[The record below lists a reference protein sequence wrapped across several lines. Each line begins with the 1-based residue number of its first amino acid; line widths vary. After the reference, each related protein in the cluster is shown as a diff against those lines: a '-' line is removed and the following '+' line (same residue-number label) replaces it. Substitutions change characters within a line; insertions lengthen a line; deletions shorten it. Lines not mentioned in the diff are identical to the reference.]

1 MPSPVLMISCPPV
14 FRTSRPRH
22 AVLGVALLLVMSLS
36 PTLLISD
43 LGLKSESG
51 DGTQDPWSDGDQ
63 PWPQA
68 GRTSD
73 RLAVVPGHG
82 PDGGVQEGGAPEDSA
97 ELKSIVD
104 PAVNWVYG
112 SYTIGTDALS
122 APIADLSASIS
133 VSGDASQRCAGDSL
147 FAILVQKASSSDPT
161 YLRIIE
167 GEDSEL
173 AWEVDLGQT
182 EYVKAAPLVVDV
194 DGDGMQEVLVVYD
207 DSAGDLRIDAWS
219 PRLTCSVTG
228 WSSSGDSS
236 ELMWSWTDTSLYIS
250 SPDGPYASSTLG
262 GHKPTT
268 QPLLADLD
276 FDGDA
281 ELVIAAIE
289 DSSGN
294 KPQVIALG
302 MSDTGATLLWDITL
316 DKGTH
321 PSDPA
326 FARTDDS
333 TGFVLLTTI
342 QDNTGS
348 MWVWKL
354 DHDDGENN
362 WGGYSL
368 GPGESNSDSA
378 PHVRL
383 PGPIIANLDTQSD
396 PEMILT
402 IPTDSDGQGSVDG
415 AEYIGMEIGNATEIW
430 SFEASNGFA
439 DAPPTAVDTDGDG
452 QHDRVCWVTWSEENI
467 LTRHGHAGCH
477 DLGANPSQA
486 WVKSLEREGGNTNDE
501 IALSPASWMDID
513 GSGEPEMVVAFGRK
527 VWAYDGE
534 DGTVADIWGGSLTVP
549 HRTWAAPSFADID
562 GDATLDMVIGST
574 VISHAVA
581 DVRPLIDFRGID
593 FSPSEPDP
601 GEQVTVTAWFENAGT
616 AETDDQTEA
625 KLYANGE
632 LIGVYEAGTMEPVD
646 PTGEGGIESFSAY
659 WSGPLGEHEFELV
672 LDPGTNVT
680 QSRRDNDAQTV
691 TLVIVPTYNA
701 TFEIPSEP
709 VRVDPGSSTIAL
721 PTVRSTGR
729 LSGTW
734 SLSVDGSGL
743 PEGWTWEDETNGG
756 SSGIEIGIDQTWSPT
771 LRVTAPVD
779 ALGSDNGHLGLTLTL
794 DSDPQNYSA
803 YATLPVEANR
813 TRGLSLRG
821 PDGTA
826 ASSGYGLIG
835 GEADAW
841 ILVHNLGNA
850 DETPVVQVG
859 GTPWGDTNGDGQ
871 TDNVVSLYD
880 LEGNS
885 LPALSLSAGEMKL
898 VTARLNVPSEAVLGD
913 SVSTEMTMCV
923 GSGDDEEC
931 STLSLSYEASGV
943 VAGVHQRSV
952 PTSGLQWE
960 VTAYMPSD
968 SGQLTWSLSDSGM
981 AIDGWLWSASGSL
994 EIQGD
999 SIVMTGS
1006 PSSLTSGYL
1015 HLDLPANSPPAFHSF
1030 SDASSESTNHLLRM
1044 SLEVLQIHRAS
1055 ILVTSPTEQP
1065 LIVDV
1070 DEETLV
1076 MIRLENPGNGADTY
1090 QLSHEII
1097 IDENITE
1104 DPGVT
1109 VSFSNEV
1116 VTLGAGSLTSIPVM
1130 VTLPETTPAGHPVR
1144 ISINI
1149 TSQGNLDVSDSDS
1162 VQLQARQ
1169 DHRWGF
1175 VVSADGSPL
1184 VEGGYYSVNPGSVF
1198 SVEITGTNEGNL
1210 IDDIDLLADFNLSL
1224 IGEDDSSDWSV
1235 LGDSAEGVAVNAS
1248 TSLFVNATIPAD
1260 AWNGSVMQVS
1270 ISAQAQGEEMDT
1282 FELNLEITRVPGWAV
1297 YADQANLEVDPLGSQ
1312 VELTVAQ
1319 MGNADSRPYATIW
1332 VNGSVGWTIEQPD
1345 VLPVLSPGE
1354 TAPLILNITPPESAQ
1369 HGRAVELNIR
1379 LRDGDGSGETEIT
1392 LPLRVAII
1400 RNFTMHD
1407 YGEWIVS
1414 ESGGFPAV
1422 ELLNLGNAPSTISL
1436 QVLSIPPGW
1445 TVSGQTEVVLGV
1457 GEVRGVPLEII
1468 PSEDWDGSLHTILIR
1483 AEDEIG
1489 NQHEKLLDTK
1499 QSAYSWA
1506 SSPIIVGMNGDE
1518 AVINIHGSDSST
1530 TVIDS
1535 SAGIL
1540 EALSEGGWALP
1551 VFGSGERTITV
1562 GSETLTYQAHSSEP
1576 ASRVATCSISGSLG
1590 DVIAQCTIQNG
1601 TDLFHYTMMLIDDE
1615 GSMLA
1620 SDTGFVSENTSL
1632 GPINLSSEEWSPEP
1646 GVKDLTVRILDGR
1659 GVLVH
1664 QATKSFEIRRA
1675 DWNIGIVGV
1684 ELEGEGDS
1692 QKIRVSWERSENV
1705 KEMLD
1710 QYGADCSLTLE
1721 VEEYSVSHSVDLTA
1735 LYVVAFEISRP
1746 TVANDGEE
1754 LIVSIG
1760 CSFPWDVDS
1769 NPSDNEDRL
1778 ILSGGAVEPSRFTDL
1793 GTSMAAAVLVIGVS
1807 VALAWIITTNR
1818 EGKQLMEMAMS
1829 AAEEKMLSKDSRSNH
1844 TEEESTEP
1852 QLPVEE
1858 PEPESIP
1865 DSEPDAE
1872 PEDDFEARLRRLK
1885 RD

>member
-1 MPSPVLMISCPPV
+1 MPSPILMTSCPPV
-14 FRTSRPRH
+14 LQTSRLRQ
-22 AVLGVALLLVMSLS
+22 AALGVALLLVMSLS
-36 PTLLISD
+36 PALSFYD
-43 LGLKSESG
+43 SNNRSETG
-51 DGTQDPWSDGDQ
+51 DGTQDPWTDGGQ

-73 RLAVVPGHG
+73 RLAAAPLHG
-82 PDGGVQEGGAPEDSA
+82 PEGGAGDGSPQDA
-97 ELKSIVD
+97 TELKSIVD
-104 PAVNWVYG
+104 PAVNWIYG

-122 APIADLSASIS
+122 TPIADLSASIS
-133 VSGDASQRCAGDSL
+133 VGDGASERCAGSSL
-147 FAILVQKASSSDPT
+147 FTILVQKTSSSDPT

-167 GEDSEL
+167 GADAEL

-182 EYVKAAPLVVDV
+182 EYVKAAPLIVDV

-228 WSSSGDSS
+228 WTTSSDSS
-236 ELMWSWTDTSLYIS
+236 ELMWSWTDTSLFIS

-289 DSSGN
+289 DSSD
-294 KPQVIALG
+294 KSPQVIALG
-302 MSDTGATLLWDITL
+302 LSDTGATLLWDITL

-326 FARTDDS
+326 FAQTDDN

-342 QDNTGS
+342 QDSTGS

-354 DHDDGENN
+354 DHDDGEDN

-383 PGPIIANLDTQSD
+383 PGPIIVNLDGQSD

-402 IPTDSDGQGSVDG
+402 IPTDSDGQSSVDG
-415 AEYIGMEIGNATEIW
+415 AEFIGMEIGDATEIW

-439 DAPPTAVDTDGDG
+439 DAPPTAVDTDADG

-477 DLGANPSQA
+477 DLGVNPSQA

-501 IALSPASWMDID
+501 IAVSPATWMDID
-513 GSGEPEMVVAFGRK
+513 GSGEPELLVAFGRK

-534 DGTVADIWGGSLTVP
+534 DGTVADIWGASITVS

-562 GDATLDMVIGST
+562 GDANLDMVIGDT

-581 DVRPLIDFRGID
+581 DVRPLVDSRGID

-601 GEQVTVTAWFENAGT
+601 GEQITITAWFENAGT
-616 AETDDQTEA
+616 ADTDDQTEA

-646 PTGEGGIESFSAY
+646 PTGSGSIESFSTY

-672 LDPGTNVT
+672 LDPGSNVT

-691 TLVIVPTYNA
+691 SLVIVPTYNA
-701 TFEIPSEP
+701 SFEIPSEP

-729 LSGTW
+729 LAGTW
-734 SLSVDGSGL
+734 SLGVDDSGL
-743 PEGWTWEDETNGG
+743 PEGWTWQDETSGG
-756 SSGIEIGIDQTWSPT
+756 ISGIEIGVDQIWNPT
-771 LRVTAPVD
+771 LRVIAPSD

-826 ASSGYGLIG
+826 SSSGYGLVG

-850 DETPVVQVG
+850 DETPVIQVG
-859 GTPWGDTNGDGQ
+859 GTPWGDTDGDGQ

-885 LPALSLSAGEMKL
+885 LPALSLSAGEVKL
-898 VTARLNVPSEAVLGD
+898 VSARLSVPSNVNLGD
-913 SVSTEMTMCV
+913 SVSTQMTMCV
-923 GSGDDEEC
+923 GSADEEEC
-931 STLSLSYEASGV
+931 STISLDYEASGV
-943 VAGVHQRSV
+943 VADVHQRSV
-952 PTSGLQWE
+952 PASGLQWE
-960 VTAYMPSD
+960 VKADMPPD
-968 SGQLTWSLSDSGM
+968 SGQLTWSLYDSGM
-981 AIDGWLWSASGSL
+981 AIDGWIWNASGDL
-994 EIQGD
+994 TIQGD

-1006 PSSLTSGYL
+1006 PSSLASGYL
-1015 HLDLPANSPPAFHSF
+1015 QLDLPANSPPAFHSF
-1030 SDASSESTNHLLRM
+1030 NDASSESASHVLRM
-1044 SLEVLQIHRAS
+1044 SLEVLQIHRAA
-1055 ILVTSPTEQP
+1055 ILITSPTEQP
-1065 LIVDV
+1065 HTVDV

-1090 QLSHEII
+1090 LLSHEII
-1097 IDENITE
+1097 IDENISE

-1109 VSFSNEV
+1109 VSFSNDV

-1130 VTLPETTPAGHPVR
+1130 VTLPETTPAGHPVG
-1144 ISINI
+1144 ISII
-1149 TSQGNLDVSDSDS
+1149 MASQGNLEVIDADTVL
-1162 VQLQARQ
+1162 LQARQ

-1175 VVSADGSPL
+1175 EATAEGSPL
-1184 VEGGYYSVNPGSVF
+1184 IEGGHYSVEPGSVF
-1198 SVEITGTNEGNL
+1198 SIEIVATNEGNL
-1210 IDDIDLLADFNLSL
+1210 IDDLELQADYNLSL
-1224 IGEDDSSDWSV
+1224 IGEDDSSNWVVEGS
-1235 LGDSAEGVAVNAS
+1235 SAEGVGVNDS
-1248 TSLFVNATIPAD
+1248 TSLMVNATIPAD
-1260 AWNGSVMQVS
+1260 AWNGSLMHVS
-1270 ISAQAQGEEMDT
+1270 VSARAQGEEMSS
-1282 FELNLEITRVPGWAV
+1282 FGFSLEISRVPGWAV
-1297 YADQANLEVDPLGSQ
+1297 YADEANLEIDPSGSQ
-1312 VELTVAQ
+1312 VELTVVQ
-1319 MGNADSRPYATIW
+1319 MGNADSKPYPTIW
-1332 VNGSVGWTIEQPD
+1332 VSGENGWIVEQPD
-1345 VLPVLSPGE
+1345 VLPVLTPGE
-1354 TAPLILNITPPESAQ
+1354 TAPLTLNITPPETAQ

-1400 RNFTMHD
+1400 RDFEMSSI
-1407 YGEWIVS
+1407 GEWVIS
-1414 ESGGFPAV
+1414 ESGGFPLV
-1422 ELLNLGNAPSTISL
+1422 ELLNQGNAPTTISI
-1436 QVLSIPPGW
+1436 QVLSLPVGW
-1445 TVSGQTEVVLGV
+1445 AVSGQTELVLGV
-1457 GEVRGVPLEII
+1457 GEIRGVPLEVI
-1468 PSEDWDGSLHTILIR
+1468 PAEGWDGGLQTIRIL
-1483 AEDEIG
+1483 AEDEDG
-1489 NQHEKLLDTK
+1489 NQREVALDTS
-1499 QSAYSWA
+1499 QQTYAW
-1506 SSPIIVGMNGDE
+1506 SSTPVIVGMNGDQV
-1518 AVINIHGSDSST
+1518 VIDIHGADSST

-1535 SAGIL
+1535 ASGVL
-1540 EALSEGGWALP
+1540 TALPDGGWALP
-1551 VFGSGERTITV
+1551 IVASGEGTITV
-1562 GSETLTYQAHSSEP
+1562 GSETLVYLAHSSQP
-1576 ASRVATCSISGSLG
+1576 PSRVASCSISGAIG

-1601 TDLFHYTMMLIDDE
+1601 TDGFHYTMMLIDDE
-1615 GSMLA
+1615 GSMLG
-1620 SDTGFVSENTSL
+1620 SSSGFVSENNSL
-1632 GPINLSSEEWSPEP
+1632 GPINLSAEGWSPEP
-1646 GVKDLTVRILDGR
+1646 GIRDLTVRLLDGR
-1659 GVLVH
+1659 GVVTY
-1664 QATKSFEIRRA
+1664 QESKSFDIRRT
-1675 DWNIGIVGV
+1675 DWNVGINEV

-1692 QKIRVSWERSENV
+1692 QRIRVSWQRSDNV
-1705 KEMLD
+1705 KELLA
-1710 QYGADCSLTLE
+1710 QYDADCSLTLD
-1721 VEEYSVSHSVDLTA
+1721 VDEYSMSHSVDLTA
-1735 LYVVAFEISRP
+1735 VFPVAFEINRP
-1746 TVANDGEE
+1746 SVAQDGDE
-1754 LIVSIG
+1754 LVVTMG

-1769 NPSDNEDRL
+1769 DSNDNEGRV
-1778 ILSGGAVEPSRFTDL
+1778 ILSGGVVEPSRYPDL
-1793 GTSMAAAVLVIGVS
+1793 GTSVAAAALVIGVS
-1807 VALAWIITTNR
+1807 VALAWIIRNNR

-1829 AAEEKMLSKDSRSNH
+1829 AAEEKMLSKDTRANSVEEKVVEPK
-1844 TEEESTEP
+1844 TPVDEAPVDEPEVEES
-1852 QLPVEE
+1852 E
-1858 PEPESIP
+1858 PEPSDE
-1865 DSEPDAE
+1865 
-1872 PEDDFEARLRRLK
+1872 FEARLRRLM